1 MNNIIYNKERFRI
14 IKTENNI
21 MLQVNII
28 FNIYK
33 TICTK
38 EVLKKENND
47 DYENYVLNIVNQFKN
62 IIHYCID
69 YSKNIDFG
77 F

>member
-1 MNNIIYNKERFRI
+1 MNNVIYNKEQFRI
-14 IKTENNI
+14 IQTDNSI
-21 MLQVNII
+21 ILQINII

-33 TICTK
+33 TICIK
-38 EVLKKENND
+38 EIPTRDNND
-47 DYENYVLNIVNQFKN
+47 VYEEDISNIIKQFKN